1 MSSKPNYTSSL
12 VVLTSLFFMWGL
24 ITSLNDILI
33 PHLRSSFSLSYF
45 QASLVQFC
53 FFFAY
58 FVMSYPAGKIVS
70 KFGYKQ
76 GIVLGLSIAAIGC
89 LCFYPSSAMRSYP
102 IFLISLFILASGLTL
117 LQVSANPYVNLLGTP
132 ETAAKRL
139 NLTQAFNSLGTA
151 IGPMV
156 GGMFILSTVV
166 LTSEE
171 KSALSPSEL
180 QAHLVNEASSVQIPY
195 IVLTVALVLLA
206 VVILMCKLPKLTSDK
221 LEADT
226 LLQGKLTQ
234 HKHLMFGVIGIFMY
248 VGAEVSIGSFL
259 INFMENPA
267 IANLSALEASK
278 HLALYWGGAMIGRF
292 VGSYVMT
299 WIRPNKLLAF
309 NAIIIIS
316 LIIVAMMIQGSI
328 GMWALLAIGL
338 FNSIMFP
345 TIFSLSLEK
354 LGGLTGKA
362 SGLLCMGIVG
372 GAIVPMVQASFA
384 DSYTLIGSFA
394 IPAICYAYIAWFG
407 LSGFRPA
414 QSNKYQTVYS

>member
-1 MSSKPNYTSSL
+1 MNQNDYIGKTLKPWPILVDHYT
-12 VVLTSLFFMWGL
+12 
-24 ITSLNDILI
+24 
-33 PHLRSSFSLSYF
+33 
-45 QASLVQFC
+45 
-53 FFFAY
+53 
-58 FVMSYPAGKIVS
+58 
-70 KFGYKQ
+70 
-76 GIVLGLSIAAIGC
+76 
-89 LCFYPSSAMRSYP
+89 YP